1 MEIELRLVLLAVG
14 LIIILVVGMDLF
26 KRRKT
31 ERAIQGERL
40 PIDLDPEI
48 LLNPITDK
56 NDHIHLS
63 EDKMYDLEN
72 IISDYA
78 SDATET
84 EEYIDIAPHTVNQYA
99 DIDHD
104 LIEDVAEEIS
114 SDETKDT
121 EEKAI
126 PEDIVAVSIMSRDVN
141 GFNGSTLLHALENA
155 NLYFGKNDIFHRYS
169 NDDGTGEH
177 IFSVVKA
184 VEPGYFYLETLTDE
198 YIPGITLIL
207 VPEQLKNPQAGF
219 DKFVRTAKQ
228 LAFVMNG
235 ELLDHQRQPLTLA
248 TIEAYRKKIQLKYER
263 SQFAY

>member
-14 LIIILVVGMDLF
+14 VIIILVVGMDLF
-26 KRRKT
+26 KRKS
-31 ERAIQGERL
+31 ERSVVRERL
-40 PIDLDPEI
+40 PIEHDPEMI
-48 LLNPITDK
+48 LEPIADK
-56 NDHIHLS
+56 TDHIHLS

-72 IISDYA
+72 IMSDYIA
-78 SDATET
+78 DTSET
-84 EEYIDIAPHTVNQYA
+84 EEYVDVASDAIDQYA
-99 DIDHD
+99 DTDHD
-104 LIEDVAEEIS
+104 LVADEYAAEETV
-114 SDETKDT
+114 DEAQNLQQKPIPKDIIT
-121 EEKAI
+121 
-126 PEDIVAVSIMSRDVN
+126 VSIMSRDVN

-198 YIPGITLIL
+198 YIPGIILIL
-207 VPEQLKNPQAGF
+207 VPEHLKNAQAGF

-228 LAFVMNG
+228 LAFAMNG
-235 ELLDHQRQPLTLA
+235 ELLDHERQPLTLA

-263 SQFAY
+263 AQFAY